1 MSLSLLNR
9 DDAPFDQQFW
19 NTLDDTIKN
28 VAQAQLSVRKLLYTE
43 GPCGLGMQFVPG
55 NEKLVEAFEGGPDI
69 SLPQGVPL
77 VQLSS
82 SFNIAARDIEA
93 FQKAGLKIN
102 LENLINSL
110 LKITTQEDKVLLYG
124 IKASG
129 LYGLMSYPEALR
141 MKLDK
146 WEQVGDAVE
155 SILKAVE
162 ILDKEGFH
170 GPYSLALST
179 NLYNKLFRR
188 YPNTEIIEMDHLKT
202 LVTEGIIKSAAI
214 ESGGVLVASA
224 QEYASIVLGQDLVA
238 GFEGPSGRDYVFTL
252 SETVALRIVVPKSIC
267 VLESPV

>member
-19 NTLDDTIKN
+19 DTLDDTIKN
-28 VAQAQLSVRKLLYTE
+28 VAQTQLSVRKLLYTE

-55 NEKLVEAFEGGPDI
+55 NEKPVKALEEGPDI
-69 SLPQGVPL
+69 SLPQGIPL

-82 SFNIAARDIEA
+82 SFSIAARDIEA

-110 LKITTQEDKVLLYG
+110 LKITSQEDKLLLYG

-129 LYGLMSYPEALR
+129 LYGLMSHPEVLR
-141 MKLDK
+141 MKLEPWD
-146 WEQVGDAVE
+146 QVGDAVE
-155 SILKAVE
+155 SILKATE

-188 YPNTEIIEMDHLKT
+188 YPNTEIIEMDHLKI
-202 LVTEGIIKSAAI
+202 LVTEGIIKSTGI
-214 ESGGVLVASA
+214 DSGGILLASA
-224 QEYASIVLGQDLVA
+224 LEYASIVLGQDLVA
-238 GFEGPSGRDYVFTL
+238 GFEGPSARDYVFTL

-267 VLESPV
+267 VLESPK